1 MSNVDSPRELALG
14 WTLRNRHAVQEKG
27 RNVAEVGA
35 RQIAEDLRRRIEAG
49 EFSPGDRLPSETE
62 LMAEYG
68 MRSKNILKDARM
80 LLEVAGLIV
89 SEHGRGTFVRRFKR
103 YLRRGTKRHLRSQ
116 RPAGTSPTQAETE
129 SQGIQRELNLLAVET
144 LPAPADIAE
153 HLRVTAGTPLVCR
166 RHLITLDGDPAQ
178 TADSFFVADQVEGSR
193 IARME
198 QIPGGV
204 HAELASVLGTP
215 LTHAEEVFVARMPT
229 PTEKEALALLPGTPV
244 VALARTIYAGGHP
257 VEVTKFL
264 FDGSWHRF
272 AYDVPVD

>member
-1 MSNVDSPRELALG
+1 M
-14 WTLRNRHAVQEKG
+14 
-27 RNVAEVGA
+27 AEVSA
-35 RQIAEDLRRRIEAG
+35 RQLAEDLRRRIEAG
-49 EFSPGDRLPSETE
+49 EFSPGDRLPSETK

-68 MRSKNILKDARM
+68 TKSKNILKDARM

-89 SEHGRGTFVRRFKR
+89 SEHGRGVFVRRFKR
-103 YLRRGTKRHLRSQ
+103 YLRNGTKRHLSSQ

-153 HLRVTAGTPLVCR
+153 HLRVEAGTPLVCR

-178 TADSFFVADQVEGSR
+178 TADSFFVASQVEGSR

-198 QIPGGV
+198 KIPGGV
-204 HAELASVLGTP
+204 HAELAAVLGTP
-215 LTHAEEVFVARMPT
+215 LTRAEEVFVARMPT
-229 PTEKEALALLPGTPV
+229 PAEKETLALLPGTPV
-244 VALARTIYAGGHP
+244 VDLARTIYAGDRP

-272 AYDVPVD
+272 VYDVPMD